1 MSTGGG
7 AGEVSPSPLA
17 QMGWTEC
24 WAAAEREACR
34 AEHAI
39 CFNALKLRRFG
50 TTDVPIADIP
60 GMLDSLNA
68 LLESGYSFTDV
79 GVMFGVSRQRVA
91 QWRDQYGL
99 KGSDGRSPG
108 YRVWDEARNRFVTA
122 TREEAL
128 VRARAHLR
136 ARRRTDLRERQ
147 ETERRRHM
155 EALVRLSETLGR
167 PPTLAELAAD
177 LGLAGIAQSAARY
190 WRGVNGARTNAD
202 MTKEMYRAA
211 GLRKY
216 KPGAKR
222 TTPPPARAPR

>member
-1 MSTGGG
+1 MS
-7 AGEVSPSPLA
+7 ASPLA

-24 WAAAEREACR
+24 WTSSEREACR

-50 TTDVPIADIP
+50 TTEVPIADIP

-99 KGSDGRSPG
+99 KGSAGRGPG
-108 YRVWDEARNRFVTA
+108 YRVWDDARNRFVAA
-122 TREEAL
+122 TREEVLA
-128 VRARAHLR
+128 RARTYLSS
-136 ARRRTDLRERQ
+136 RRRTDLRERQ
-147 ETERRRHM
+147 EAERCRHVR
-155 EALVRLSETLGR
+155 ALIHLSERLGR
-167 PPTLAELAAD
+167 TPTLTELAEE

-202 MTKEMYRAA
+202 MTEEMYRAA

-216 KPGAKR
+216 KPGGKR
-222 TTPPPARAPR
+222 STPPPTRTSR